1 MIPKIIHYCW
11 FGKEELSDLAKKC
24 ILSWKK
30 YMPDCEIKE
39 WNEDNFDVNMIQYT
53 KEAYKHRKYAFV
65 SDFARF
71 YILKQHG
78 GIYLDVD
85 VEIIKPFD
93 DLLEHKTILGFESV
107 GRVGPGLILASEP
120 DTLFLN
126 DMIELY
132 KGLSFI
138 DEKGNMNLTSIVT
151 YTTEYLKTKGLRE
164 ENVKQEVCGVTIFPT
179 EYFCPINMNTNELI
193 ITDNTYS
200 IHHFAS
206 SWISNWGKFKKII
219 RKIIGGRIYYRLF
232 LLKKK
237 IKSYLITDKLR
248 EKV

>member
-53 KEAYKHRKYAFV
+53 KEAYKHRRYAFV

-85 VEIIKPFD
+85 VELIKPID
-93 DLLEHKTILGFESV
+93 DLLEHKAILGFESV
-107 GRVGPGLILASEP
+107 GRVNPGLILASEP
-120 DTLFLN
+120 NTLFLN

-138 DEKGNMNLTSIVT
+138 DENGNLSD
-151 YTTEYLKTKGLRE
+151 
-164 ENVKQEVCGVTIFPT
+164 F
-179 EYFCPINMNTNELI
+179 
-193 ITDNTYS
+193 
-200 IHHFAS
+200 
-206 SWISNWGKFKKII
+206 
-219 RKIIGGRIYYRLF
+219 F
-232 LLKKK
+232 LM
-237 IKSYLITDKLR
+237 
-248 EKV
+248 

>member
-1 MIPKIIHYCW
+1 M
-11 FGKEELSDLAKKC
+11 L
-24 ILSWKK
+24 
-30 YMPDCEIKE
+30 
-39 WNEDNFDVNMIQYT
+39 
-53 KEAYKHRKYAFV
+53 
-65 SDFARF
+65 
-71 YILKQHG
+71 
-78 GIYLDVD
+78 
-85 VEIIKPFD
+85 
-93 DLLEHKTILGFESV
+93 
-107 GRVGPGLILASEP
+107 
-120 DTLFLN
+120 
-126 DMIELY
+126 
-132 KGLSFI
+132 
-138 DEKGNMNLTSIVT
+138 
-151 YTTEYLKTKGLRE
+151 
-164 ENVKQEVCGVTIFPT
+164 QEVCGVTIFPT